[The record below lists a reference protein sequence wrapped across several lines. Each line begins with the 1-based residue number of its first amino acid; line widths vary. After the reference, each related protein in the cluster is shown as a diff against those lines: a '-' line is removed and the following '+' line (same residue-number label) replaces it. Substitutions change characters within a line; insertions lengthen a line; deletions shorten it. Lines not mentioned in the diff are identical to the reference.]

1 MAQFMSNALA
11 GFSKSDEDEEHDDSP
26 HYRFIKDTL
35 LPNTV
40 KIQKEL
46 RGRKFK
52 EIQAKLGEALVG
64 MHRFQFETWPPDPSD
79 EKPTDATPHKSLDEH
94 LEEQQQQQQQ
104 QQQAA
109 GSDEEDIESTIG
121 DFKEAAKDDDLR
133 PFDDISTSTYATAKT
148 TSTNG
153 SHSVESAATQIRQQQ
168 QHQHQQQQQQQQP
181 SAKVELEDD
190 PLTREPMDESITNAL
205 EAYTLIFTHPQKTN
219 KACELALFC
228 TTQLVKRGYLSGR
241 AGGQD
246 DLSGSGP
253 SHRETPVEERPEP
266 SLLHQLM
273 HAIQKCG
280 ESAKDSVQTHVIA
293 CFQAIMMSPK
303 CSAHEATLL
312 LVIRSIFHIYL
323 VTKNPSCQQKSKSC
337 LMEICSSIVRK
348 MEDSP
353 LNENSLFYTDSY
365 YLMRSLVKL
374 SSKALQG
381 IDDKDTTAS
390 NFLTRQIFTTN
401 TFDPLALNNKVL
413 SLELICQIMEC
424 AGDNICYGEKFVQMV
439 QAQLCVALL
448 KNCMSNHTQVA
459 FISQKI
465 FLVLV
470 YKFKTHLK
478 DEISVFM
485 TNIFLRVLQSDNS
498 TFAQKALVLESLRSL
513 CNDPVLLTQIF
524 LNYDCDFD
532 AMNLYKDI
540 LFHLTKLSG
549 KSTEKIPSNMS
560 KKDAEEHFELS
571 LAAVE
576 VLVSVLHS
584 FLKALNMPAANH
596 SKINDT
602 AGKKIRAILGL
613 KDVGQFKLQQQT
625 QDTQNQQ
632 QQQLDDP
639 DDGSVQRGLTA
650 RSRSSSYN
658 SSDNSL
664 DGSASQLVADQIVD
678 AFDRKRNLEQNFQM
692 GSIKFTLSL
701 KSGLKFFIDNGF
713 VELDAEQIALFFLEN
728 KDKLDK
734 TQMGEVLGKEP
745 DAAFVKTPNT
755 DPEKGGPGFF
765 LRVLHHYI
773 HSLDFEDL
781 PFDDAIRLF
790 LSGFRLPG
798 EAQKID
804 RIMEKFAERFTI
816 QNPEVFHNADTAF
829 ILAFSVIMLN
839 TDLHNPSIKPE
850 RRMTLDGFQRN
861 NRGIGEN
868 GADLPA
874 DFLAGIF
881 ERIKKSPFS
890 LKEDDAAREK
900 AAAEVMETSFFSD
913 ANIFGMSAEERK
925 KKKFKS
931 EREEMMSA
939 TEQLIRR
946 RRGKTTTA
954 EKSNVD
960 SVAPSDVVKPMMDV
974 TWGPIIGMLS
984 QVLEFSTEE
993 RIIAVC
999 LNGFVYAVRVASH
1012 SNMSLA
1018 RDTFVNSLAKFTLL
1032 GSIKEMKYKNIEAIR
1047 TLMTM
1052 AIADGEYL
1060 GESWAPVL
1068 QCISQLARMRMSAS
1082 GLDSDESFLKQES
1095 KAPVPKRQSN
1105 MFFKNQKEVKALQSK
1120 EMAEMNERAILET
1133 FSEQL
1138 IDNVF
1143 SSTVKLSALSLG
1155 HFIEQLVAVSKTELE
1170 GDTTRSIT
1178 GMKQTGEGSQH
1189 GDDGPS
1195 IFSLQRLVDVADFN
1209 MDSRPRVIWT
1219 QVWEIMA
1226 DFFAEIGC
1234 HRNQMVSVFAI
1245 DSLKQMSSKFLEK
1258 PELAETKFQRTFLKP
1273 FLLIIQNPE
1282 TPDSNRE
1289 MVLQCIDQ
1297 MVSTKAHNLQ
1307 SGWKVFFDIVMVA
1320 SRDSNERI
1328 MVLSINILQR
1338 LLDDH
1343 LSQLCRLP
1351 ASKTEGDEK
1360 EGKGALSSSEARNRN
1375 ATAEDFVRMCRASLA
1390 FVQQDGPQMRYPIGI
1405 SMRALCHSAIYADL
1419 IAEAQILPPVSGAQ
1433 AEDPNAH
1440 GFTYDGLDEKEA
1452 LEMVLWRPI
1461 LDGLAS
1467 AAKSTATSRAG
1478 GVGCLLQRGSVLAI
1492 RAILLRHGSLFS
1504 VNQLSAILRDTI
1516 TPAFKEAA
1524 ENDISP
1530 VVSITSES
1538 PAMSN
1543 LDFMSAPM
1551 PLPPPDDDDGL
1562 LKFEEAARRMD
1573 AAPKR
1578 PLGPSELLLE
1588 ACFTD
1593 MRHGG
1598 DGDLS
1603 QVYKFANKEM
1613 RGNADGEQPF
1623 PDSWIATTAAV
1634 ALGTLTDV
1642 ASEVIVPKG
1651 KEGASKLWPD
1661 VADMIQTWCNG
1672 SDSWQPCEALVRV
1685 ACRETNRFANRVSA
1699 KLDGLDSDDKSAWGV
1714 AIVQFFQETLSR
1726 CLDIE
1731 VALQD
1736 EIIQEKAK
1744 VFKRVADN
1752 DQDIAAAKSFES
1764 STWASLVP
1772 SLKIRCIAAHFLQE
1786 ALQSLN
1792 ENAPVPPPVAKD
1804 LLDALNRSRELAEAA
1819 AKNEDIALAFQE
1831 AILSEWGMDEEDREE
1846 ALMNVARLA
1855 QTQGS
1860 AMFFM
1865 MQTAGAT
1872 NVMIQ
1877 VLSALYEGEASGSSD
1892 SFAIPYLLDIMQ
1904 DVFHKFAESEATEGH
1919 RISGGIKVAVYCTTF
1934 SSTIVCLLKAMIAFD
1949 KDHFESQKAAFFP
1962 MVCRLITVQSE
1973 EIRELVQEI
1982 LMTKFGPMLGVA
1994 SNGMEA

>member
-11 GFSKSDEDEEHDDSP
+11 GFSKNNEDEEHDDSP

-52 EIQAKLGEALVG
+52 DIQAKLGEALVH
-64 MHRFQFETWPPDPSD
+64 MHKFQFETWPPDPLL
-79 EKPTDATPHKSLDEH
+79 EKPSDATPHKSLDDH
-94 LEEQQQQQQQ
+94 LQEQQQQQQQ
-104 QQQAA
+104 DLQQT
-109 GSDEEDIESTIG
+109 GSDDDDIESTIG
-121 DFKEAAKDDDLR
+121 DFKKASEDDDLR
-133 PFDDISTSTYATAKT
+133 PFDDVSTTTQTTAKT
-148 TSTNG
+148 SSTNG
-153 SHSVESAATQIRQQQ
+153 SHSVVEATNTT
-168 QHQHQQQQQQQQP
+168 QQQQQQQQQ
-181 SAKVELEDD
+181 KEVEDD
-190 PLTREPMDESITNAL
+190 PLTREPMHESITNAL

-228 TTQLVKRGYLSGR
+228 TTQLVKRGYVSGR

-246 DLSGSGP
+246 DRSGSGP
-253 SHRETPVEERPEP
+253 LYRETPLDQRPEP

-273 HAIQKCG
+273 AAIQKCG
-280 ESAKDSVQTHVIA
+280 ESAKDSVQAHVIA
-293 CFQAIMMSPK
+293 AFQAIMTCPK
-303 CSAHEATLL
+303 CSAHEASML

-323 VTKNPSCQQKSKSC
+323 VSKNTSCQQKSKKC

-353 LNENSLFYTDSY
+353 LKQNSLFYTDSY

-401 TFDPLALNNKVL
+401 TVDPLALNNKVL

-424 AGDNICYGEKFVQMV
+424 AGDSICYGEKFVQMV

-459 FISQKI
+459 FISQKT

-498 TFAQKALVLESLRSL
+498 SFAQKALVLESLRSL

-549 KSTEKIPSNMS
+549 KCTEKIPPSMN
-560 KKDAEEHFELS
+560 KKDAEELFELS

-576 VLVSVLHS
+576 VLVSVLHT
-584 FLKALNMPAANH
+584 FLKALDMPAENH

-625 QDTQNQQ
+625 QQQ
-632 QQQLDDP
+632 QEETQHQHSLDDA
-639 DDGSVQRGLTA
+639 DDGSEQQGLTA
-650 RSRSSSYN
+650 RSRSSSA
-658 SSDNSL
+658 SSFGD
-664 DGSASQLVADQIVD
+664 SASQLVADQIVG

-701 KSGLKFFIDNGF
+701 KSGLKYFIDNDF
-713 VELDAEQIALFFLEN
+713 VELDAQKIALFFLEN

-745 DAAFVKTPNT
+745 DSAFIKTPDL
-755 DPEKGGPGFF
+755 DPEKGGVGFF
-765 LRVLHHYI
+765 LRVLQHYTNA
-773 HSLDFEDL
+773 LVFTDME
-781 PFDDAIRLF
+781 FDDAIRLF

-804 RIMEKFAERFTI
+804 RIMEKFAERYTI

-868 GADLPA
+868 GSDLPA
-874 DFLAGIF
+874 DFLTGIF
-881 ERIKKSPFS
+881 KRIQKSPFS

-900 AAAEVMETSFFSD
+900 AAADVMETSFF
-913 ANIFGMSAEERK
+913 AETNFFGASSEDRK
-925 KKKFKS
+925 KKKFKQ

-946 RRGKTTTA
+946 RRGKATTA

-960 SVAPSDVVKPMMDV
+960 SVAPADVVKPMMDV

-984 QVLEFSTEE
+984 QVLEFSTDE
-993 RIIAVC
+993 RTIAVC
-999 LNGFVYAVRVASH
+999 LNGFVYVVRVASH

-1052 AIADGEYL
+1052 AVADGEYL
-1060 GESWAPVL
+1060 GESWGPVL

-1095 KAPVPKRQSN
+1095 KAPAPKKQSN
-1105 MFFKNQKEVKALQSK
+1105 IFFKNQKEVKALQSK

-1133 FSEQL
+1133 FSEHL

-1170 GDTTRSIT
+1170 GDTKRTIT
-1178 GMKQTGEGSQH
+1178 GVQKTGDGSSPD
-1189 GDDGPS
+1189 DDGPS
-1195 IFSLQRLVDVADFN
+1195 IFLLQRLVEVADFN

-1258 PELAETKFQRTFLKP
+1258 PELSETKFQRTFLKP

-1289 MVLQCIDQ
+1289 LVLQCIDQ

-1351 ASKTEGDEK
+1351 ASKTDGEEK
-1360 EGKGALSSSEARNRN
+1360 DGKGTLSSSEARNRN
-1375 ATAEDFVRMCRASLA
+1375 ATAEDFGRMCRASLA

-1419 IAEAQILPPVSGAQ
+1419 IAEKSILPPVSGAQ
-1433 AEDPNAH
+1433 VDDPNAY
-1440 GFTYDGLDEKEA
+1440 GYTYDGLDEKEA

-1478 GVGCLLQRGSVLAI
+1478 GVECLLQRGSVLAI

-1504 VNQLSAILRDTI
+1504 INQLSAILKETI
-1516 TPAFKEAA
+1516 IPAFKEAA
-1524 ENDISP
+1524 EIDLSP

-1543 LDFMSAPM
+1543 LDFMSEPM
-1551 PLPPPDDDDGL
+1551 PLPPSNDDEGL
-1562 LKFEEAARRMD
+1562 LKFEEVARSMD

-1603 QVYKFANKEM
+1603 QVYKFATKEM
-1613 RGNADGEQPF
+1613 RGNSDGEQPF
-1623 PDSWIATTAAV
+1623 PDSWIATTAVV

-1651 KEGASKLWPD
+1651 REGASNLWPL
-1661 VADMIQTWCNG
+1661 VGDMIQTWCNG
-1672 SDSWQPCEALVRV
+1672 TDSWQPCEALVRV
-1685 ACRETNRFANRVSA
+1685 ACKETNRFANRVSA
-1699 KLDGLDSDDKSAWGV
+1699 KLEGLDANDKAAWGT
-1714 AIVQFFQETLSR
+1714 AIIQFFQETLRR

-1731 VALQD
+1731 VELQE

-1792 ENAPVPPPVAKD
+1792 ESVPVPLPVAKD
-1804 LLDALNRSRELAEAA
+1804 LLDELNRSRDLAEAA

-1831 AILSEWGMDEEDREE
+1831 AILSEWGMDDEDREE
-1846 ALMNVARLA
+1846 ALMNVARLS

-1892 SFAIPYLLDIMQ
+1892 SFAIPYLLEIMR
-1904 DVFHKFAESEATEGH
+1904 DVFHKFAESEAAEGH
-1919 RISGGIKVAVYCTTF
+1919 RISNIKVAVYCTTF

-1949 KDHFESQKAAFFP
+1949 KDHFEKQKAAFFP

-1982 LMTKFGPMLGVA
+1982 LMTKFGPMLGVV
-1994 SNGMEA
+1994 SDGMEA